1 MTTRTEQETRRGAP
15 ARGAVPTTGPGT
27 RRRPGVPQQSKPIPR
42 PRPAAD
48 APVPEARPAR
58 SAAGRQPSR
67 RRQRAPFVLLVLG
80 LLCGGLVSLLLLN
93 TVLAQDSIT
102 ATTLREEI
110 STARLQNEEVAQ
122 RIQKLTQPGAIAEE
136 AEEQN
141 LGRAWK
147 NVNPL
152 TGATDDADRVGQAR

>member
-15 ARGAVPTTGPGT
+15 VRGAMPTTGPKT

-48 APVPEARPAR
+48 APMPEARPAR
-58 SAAGRQPSR
+58 PAVNRQPSR
-67 RRQRAPFVLLVLG
+67 RRQHAPFVLLVLA

-110 STARLQNEEVAQ
+110 ATARLQNEQVAQ
-122 RIQKLTQPGAIAEE
+122 EIQKLTQPGALSEGAER
-136 AEEQN
+136 QG
-141 LGRAWK
+141 LGRDWK
-147 NVNPL
+147 DVNPL
-152 TGATDDADRVGQAR
+152 RGAADDADRVGQER